1 MAGMGSPLLTAR
13 DPSARLVGWIGL
25 CALGRGGL
33 ATDVIDAQK
42 ISNLEGGLAAFY
54 TLGNGDHFGSS
65 VVALGDVNGD
75 GITDLAVGARGDGDG
90 GSWGMGAVYVLFMNV
105 TVIGAQKIS
114 NDYGGLSAFYTLYSY
129 VHFGTSLAALGDW
142 DGDGIPD
149 MAVGAPGD
157 DDHNRGSVC
166 IIFLNSDGTA
176 KAATKISRL
185 NLTPFGSGWY
195 NQFGS
200 SIAAIGDLNSDGIAD
215 LAVGAHNDGG
225 LVGQAFETTV
235 PLAPGAQLAFPYDN
249 EWWRIRGLRRLDAGC
264 GAFPL
269 PRRDPARRRAAARAR
284 EGRRLD
290 ALLPI
295 LAPFLDE
302 GTCSLVELGCGSSG
316 GLPLALAATRRRFRR
331 GGVVGV
337 ASAAATRA
345 LLAKACARATF
356 VASAAAV
363 AVAGADVVVAP
374 TKSAAADANA
384 ARLARRTLRDGGA
397 LVVEASGDDDAFL
410 AWVRRA
416 ARVLGGGRAT
426 MHRSAPDCAVY
437 VFERAGAAGGV
448 DVEVRDYD

>member
-1 MAGMGSPLLTAR
+1 MVEIAKQRGGTVTQCWAHTQAGRRCASAVAAGAVPYCAAHLKAGDGALEKVAHPDARIGFCLVARRALPKGYKVAFWGDRSRCQTVDVDDRCLQYLSGAKRTNPNGVIDPAPHPGSLGQYMNAPSPRELPTAR
-13 DPSARLVGWIGL
+13 RT
-25 CALGRGGL
+25 R
-33 ATDVIDAQK
+33 TY
-42 ISNLEGGLAAFY
+42 F
-54 TLGNGDHFGSS
+54 
-65 VVALGDVNGD
+65 
-75 GITDLAVGARGDGDG
+75 
-90 GSWGMGAVYVLFMNV
+90 
-105 TVIGAQKIS
+105 
-114 NDYGGLSAFYTLYSY
+114 
-129 VHFGTSLAALGDW
+129 
-142 DGDGIPD
+142 
-149 MAVGAPGD
+149 
-157 DDHNRGSVC
+157 
-166 IIFLNSDGTA
+166 
-176 KAATKISRL
+176 
-185 NLTPFGSGWY
+185 
-195 NQFGS
+195 
-200 SIAAIGDLNSDGIAD
+200 
-215 LAVGAHNDGG
+215 GAHNDGG

-235 PLAPGAQLAFPYDN
+235 PLARGAQLAFPYDN

-269 PRRDPARRRAAARAR
+269 PRRDPGRRRDAARAR

-331 GGVVGV
+331 AGVVGV

-363 AVAGADVVVAP
+363 AVVGADVVVAP

-397 LVVEASGDDDAFL
+397 LVVEGSGDDEIFL

-437 VFERAGAAGGV
+437 VFERAGGAGGV